1 VGLIARGRKRFGDVF
16 SFLLAG
22 KWVHVLTGPEANAAF
37 FHAPEDQFSAKEAYQ
52 FTVPIFGR
60 GVAYDTTPEVFDQ
73 QLSWLFP
80 ALREQRLATYARVMA
95 EETEAYLDSWADG
108 GEIDLLQAMNEL
120 TVFIASRCLVGHE
133 FRRRLSAEFAHLY
146 HDLDAG
152 INLVAFFKP
161 HWPLPAMRRR
171 DRARVRVVEL
181 VSEIMQERRSQG
193 THGEDFLETL
203 METRYADGSPLSDE
217 VVTGML
223 LTLIFAGQHTSA
235 VLAAWTGILLLAN
248 PRYLGP
254 ILAEQNEILSDAG
267 EMSLAALKRMP
278 LLDRSIK
285 EAERMYPPLVMLMR
299 TILRDF
305 QFGGFHLPA
314 GSLALV
320 SPAVSHR
327 ISSVFA
333 EPDRYQPE
341 RYAPPREEDRKTNY
355 ALIGFGGGKHRC
367 IGLTFAYQQ
376 VKVIWSVLLRR
387 FEFELAGDSPQ
398 PDYSTFV
405 VGPRRPCIIRYKRR
419 SPIAVG
425 VPA

>member
-1 VGLIARGRKRFGDVF
+1 
-16 SFLLAG
+16 
-22 KWVHVLTGPEANAAF
+22 
-37 FHAPEDQFSAKEAYQ
+37 
-52 FTVPIFGR
+52 
-60 GVAYDTTPEVFDQ
+60 
-73 QLSWLFP
+73 
-80 ALREQRLATYARVMA
+80 MA

-235 VLAAWTGILLLAN
+235 VLAAWTGILTARQSALSRPD
-248 PRYLGP
+248 PRGT
-254 ILAEQNEILSDAG
+254 
-267 EMSLAALKRMP
+267 KRNSQ
-278 LLDRSIK
+278 RCG
-285 EAERMYPPLVMLMR
+285 
-299 TILRDF
+299 RDV
-305 QFGGFHLPA
+305 A
-314 GSLALV
+314 CRA
-320 SPAVSHR
+320 
-327 ISSVFA
+327 
-333 EPDRYQPE
+333 
-341 RYAPPREEDRKTNY
+341 
-355 ALIGFGGGKHRC
+355 
-367 IGLTFAYQQ
+367 
-376 VKVIWSVLLRR
+376 
-387 FEFELAGDSPQ
+387 
-398 PDYSTFV
+398 
-405 VGPRRPCIIRYKRR
+405 
-419 SPIAVG
+419 
-425 VPA
+425 